1 MSESVYTYIRI
12 FAQPCFSLFE
22 TTGTL
27 LVVLSRQVR
36 DLTAATIK
44 KTISE
49 VPGARS
55 LRHDSG
61 RNRVGQRVRN
71 GARDRGLREDDDD
84 DVAEAAMFTEEPPEN
99 EDEAEEEEGEAAF
112 FVHVRSWSH
121 VFQLLMGD
129 VAKQLTTAVEVLR
142 KVLHISRSTR
152 DHVARLRIIAGKS
165 TTKLIIPT
173 VGIRRLRWNS
183 QTRSAARILDFV
195 CELRLRYETSSSI
208 GPGLPKQRLRKSA
221 IGTSTLAD
229 S

>member
-1 MSESVYTYIRI
+1 
-12 FAQPCFSLFE
+12 
-22 TTGTL
+22 
-27 LVVLSRQVR
+27 
-36 DLTAATIK
+36 
-44 KTISE
+44 
-49 VPGARS
+49 
-55 LRHDSG
+55 
-61 RNRVGQRVRN
+61 
-71 GARDRGLREDDDD
+71 
-84 DVAEAAMFTEEPPEN
+84 MFTEEPPEN

-195 CELRLRYETSSSI
+195 CELQEAGVLMNCCVKVFVICTA
-208 GPGLPKQRLRKSA
+208 PFAWATTKSQSDHA
-221 IGTSTLAD
+221 TIGTAIVLLFWSRGYSFWCFGGILVFWQNAG
-229 S
+229 